1 MEIEEVCA
9 KLRSLLKEA
18 VLRNM
23 SEGILLSGG
32 LDTSILAYLA
42 SNHYRLKAL
51 TVAFDA
57 APAPDV
63 EYAKLMAKSLKLEHI
78 IHLFDEHELLNSIP
92 IVIGILKSFDP
103 MEIRNSVSIFIAL
116 RLAKEK
122 GIKSVMTGD
131 GSDELFAGYSFLF
144 ELNKEQLN
152 NELNRIWESMFFSSV
167 PLGKA
172 LNVDVKIPF
181 LDPELKSYAISLDSE
196 YKIKREGHKIW
207 GKWILRKAFD
217 GLLPEAIVWR
227 VKMPIEYGS
236 GTNLL
241 TSLLEKRIND
251 FEFEEKKRRY
261 MKEDKVIIRNKEQL
275 WYYEIYRSIIGIPG
289 MVKHNGKNCPFCNS
303 DVPKTTKYCRVCG
316 AYPI

>member
-1 MEIEEVCA
+1 MEIESICA
-9 KLRSLLKEA
+9 KLRSLIKEA

-32 LDTSILAYLA
+32 LDTSIIAYLA
-42 SNHYRLKAL
+42 SNHKLKAF

-57 APAPDV
+57 TLAPDI
-63 EYAKLMAKSLKLEHI
+63 EYAKLIAKTLKLDHTV
-78 IHLFDEHELLNSIP
+78 HLFNENEIFNSIP
-92 IVIGILKSFDP
+92 IVIKTLKSFDP

-116 RLAKEK
+116 KLAKEK

-144 ELNKEQLN
+144 ELNKEKLDD
-152 NELNRIWESMFFSSV
+152 ELKRIWESMFFSSV

-172 LNVDVKIPF
+172 LSVDVKIPF
-181 LDPELKSYAISLDSE
+181 LDQELKSYAISLDSK
-196 YKIKREGHKIW
+196 YKVKKEGDQIW

-217 GLLPEAIVWR
+217 GLLPKAIVWR

-241 TSLLEKRIND
+241 TSLLERRIND
-251 FEFEEKKRRY
+251 FEFEEKKRKY
-261 MKEDKVIIRNKEQL
+261 MEEDKVIIRNKEQL
-275 WYYEIYRSIIGIPG
+275 CYYEIYRSIIGIPG
-289 MVKHNGKNCPFCNS
+289 SDKHNGKNCPFCNS
-303 DVPKTTKYCRVCG
+303 NVLENSKYCRVCG

>member
-32 LDTSILAYLA
+32 LDTSIIAYLA
-42 SNHYRLKAL
+42 SANNRLKAL

-63 EYAKLMAKSLKLEHI
+63 EYSKLMAKSLNLEHI
-78 IHLFDEHELLNSIP
+78 IHIFNEHELLNSIP
-92 IVIGILKSFDP
+92 IVINTLKSFDP

-116 RLAKEK
+116 RLAKER

-144 ELNKEQLN
+144 DLKKEQLN
-152 NELNRIWESMFFSSV
+152 AELRRMWESMFFSSI

-172 LNVDVKIPF
+172 LGVDVKTPF
-181 LDPELKSYAISLDSE
+181 LDLELKSYAMNLDSK
-196 YKIKREGHKIW
+196 YKIKKEGHQTW

-217 GLLPEAIVWR
+217 NLLPEVIVWR
-227 VKMPIEYGS
+227 VKTPIEYGS

-241 TSLLEKRIND
+241 TNLLEKRIND
-251 FEFEEKKRRY
+251 FEFDEKKRRY
-261 MKEDKVIIRNKEQL
+261 LGEDKVIIRDKEQL
-275 WYYEIYRSIIGIPG
+275 WYYEIYRKIIGIPRR
-289 MVKHNGKNCPFCNS
+289 VKHGGKNCPFCNS
-303 DVPKTTKYCRVCG
+303 DVNDNAKYCKVCG

>member
-1 MEIEEVCA
+1 MEVEEICI
-9 KLRSLLKEA
+9 KIRSLLKEA
-18 VLRNM
+18 VLRNL

-42 SNHYRLKAL
+42 SDINKLRAI
-51 TVAFDA
+51 TVAFNA
-57 APAPDV
+57 TLAPDV
-63 EYAKLMAKSLKLEHI
+63 EYAKLIAKTLNLDHTI
-78 IHLFDEHELLNSIP
+78 YLFDKNELFNSIP
-92 IVIGILKSFDP
+92 MVIKTLKSFDP

-116 RLAKEK
+116 KLAKEK

-144 ELNKEQLN
+144 ELNKEQLDDK
-152 NELNRIWESMFFSSV
+152 LSKIWGSMFFSSI

-181 LDPELKSYAISLDSE
+181 LDQEIKSYAMSIDSK
-196 YKIKREGHKIW
+196 YKIRKEGTQTW

-217 GLLPEAIVWR
+217 NILPKAIVWR

-236 GTNLL
+236 GTNIL
-241 TSLLEKRIND
+241 TSLLEKMVND
-251 FEFEEKKRRY
+251 FEFEEKRKRY
-261 MKEDKVIIRNKEQL
+261 MEEDKVVIRNKEQL
-275 WYYEIYRSIIGIPG
+275 WYYEIYRSIIGIPR
-289 MVKHNGKNCPFCNS
+289 KAKDIGKNCPFCNS
-303 DVPKTTKYCRVCG
+303 DLNDDAKYCRVCG